1 MAQPGAYASVSAEY
15 VAAQIAENKTLVVDS
30 RPQKTKY
37 DKGHIPSAISIP
49 DSQFDE
55 LSGKLPRSLET
66 PIIFYCGGLEC
77 RLSHKSAARAMVMG
91 YKDVSVFAMGY
102 PEWKRQFG
110 AAADTVAVKAG
121 EVEGS
126 IDLERFKTILNDNP
140 ESIMLVDTRDP
151 DEFAKGHFQ
160 TAVNIP
166 VEKLEDKIPALPADK
181 PVVFVCS
188 TGARSGEAYYMVKDV
203 RPALTDVF
211 YVEAQISFK
220 TDGTY
225 TIKAPK

>member
-1 MAQPGAYASVSAEY
+1 
-15 VAAQIAENKTLVVDS
+15 
-30 RPQKTKY
+30 
-37 DKGHIPSAISIP
+37 
-49 DSQFDE
+49 
-55 LSGKLPRSLET
+55 
-66 PIIFYCGGLEC
+66 
-77 RLSHKSAARAMVMG
+77 
-91 YKDVSVFAMGY
+91 
-102 PEWKRQFG
+102 
-110 AAADTVAVKAG
+110 
-121 EVEGS
+121 
-126 IDLERFKTILNDNP
+126 
-140 ESIMLVDTRDP
+140 
-151 DEFAKGHFQ
+151 Q

-166 VEKLEDKIPALPADK
+166 VEKLEDRIPELPADK